1 MNFFSLI
8 FDNFSSR
15 DRGLA
20 FIFLVF
26 SGIMF
31 YFWINYQP
39 KITKRNLESIAVLD
53 SMAQD
58 VRWKLTGSFD
68 WVKPAQK
75 EGLVSGDQ
83 IFTGD
88 MSRASIRYKDKNIK
102 ITLLPNSL
110 VTIEEIDAKLAMSIV
125 SGAIEVNGEESGSI
139 LVKDKDIV
147 KEITIEKDKVIQL
160 EKNDIVVEKKATI
173 FPKIITPNHGEVFD
187 LEQSFKIGLD
197 HSFSGKVQLSRTSDF
212 KNVTNEL
219 SLDGTNSDSI
229 KLIEEGD
236 YFLRLIKDN
245 AKSRTRFFKV
255 KSGYNVNLLS
265 PTSNQVIKL
274 RRDEPLNIQIEANK
288 YSNLELVLFK
298 NELQMEKIPF
308 SSASKSIN
316 LRYGGKLSYEIRATK
331 NNKTIYKTNR
341 VPFDVYF
348 DALSFKKDPE
358 RIIDSGKIIEF
369 TIKKNANERIHY
381 SLAELARN
389 KEAKV
394 LLIKGTVNEKIDL
407 KKLTLG
413 NYRLT
418 VNSDSFPAQE
428 DLQHEFFVADK
439 VGKIKNIISYGNEK
453 INESDKVKILD
464 WGEELRVK
472 LTDLKLSERDLMSEV
487 KNGGKLIPSQ
497 FSANSTLVFNP
508 LNPGEY
514 CVELKAQPEFDQN
527 VYVPISKCFIF
538 EQKNPF
544 PKIDKAQDQVL
555 EVSVKDEGE
564 TYTIVSPKYEDVAKY
579 NFFIYSDKNAT
590 KLVFEGSA
598 KTNKFNWISNRSGIY
613 YFRYQLTDSKGRKSE
628 MSPIS
633 RIVFPISPLSEW

>member
-1 MNFFSLI
+1 MNFFALI
-8 FDNFSSR
+8 FDSFSSK
-15 DRGLA
+15 DRRLA
-20 FIFLVF
+20 FIFLAF

-39 KITKRNLESIAVLD
+39 KITKRNLESIAVLE

-68 WVKPAQK
+68 WVKPTQK

-88 MSRASIRYKDKNIK
+88 MSRASIKYKDKNIK

-110 VTIEEIDAKLAMSIV
+110 VTIEEIDAKLAMNIV

-139 LVKDKDIV
+139 FVKDKDVV
-147 KEITIEKDKVIQL
+147 KEIKVEKDKIIQF
-160 EKNDIVVEKKATI
+160 EKNDIDVEKKVTT
-173 FPKIITPNHGEVFD
+173 FPKIIAPNHGEVFD

-197 HSFSGKVQLSRTSDF
+197 QSFSGKVQLSRTSDF
-212 KNVTNEL
+212 KNVINEL
-219 SLDGTNSDSI
+219 TLDGVNSDSI
-229 KLIEEGD
+229 KLTEEGD

-245 AKSRTRFFKV
+245 AKSRSRFFKV
-255 KSGYNVNLLS
+255 KSGYNINLLS
-265 PTSNQVIKL
+265 PTANEVIKL
-274 RRDEPLNIQIEANK
+274 KRDEPLNFQIEANK
-288 YSNLELVLFK
+288 YSNLQLVIYK
-298 NELQMEKIPF
+298 NELEMEKIPF
-308 SSASKSIN
+308 DSASKSIY

-341 VPFDVYF
+341 VPFDLYF
-348 DALSFKKDPE
+348 DSLSFKKDPE
-358 RIIDSGKIIEF
+358 RIIESGKKIEF
-369 TIKKNANERIHY
+369 TIKKNATERIHY

-394 LLIKGTVNEKIDL
+394 LLIKGTVNETLDL

-418 VNSDSFPAQE
+418 VNSDSFPSE
-428 DLQHEFFVADK
+428 KDLQHEFFVADK

-453 INESDKVKILD
+453 INDPDKAKILD
-464 WGEELRVK
+464 WGEELRLK
-472 LTDLKLSERDLMSEV
+472 LSDLKLSERELLSEV
-487 KNGGKLIPSQ
+487 KNGDKLIPSQ

-514 CVELKAQPEFDQN
+514 CVDVKARPEFDQS
-527 VYVPISKCFIF
+527 VYIPISKCFIF
-538 EQKNPF
+538 EQKSPF

-564 TYTIVSPKYEDVAKY
+564 TYTVVSPKYENAAQY
-579 NFFIYSDKNAT
+579 YFYIYSDKNT
-590 KLVFEGSA
+590 SKLVFEGKA
-598 KTNKFNWISNRSGIY
+598 KTNKFNWVSNRSGIY

-628 MSPIS
+628 MSPVS